1 MKSDAELA
9 RVLDIPASTVANWN
23 KRGSVPVAV
32 CTQAAAHNNLSLDWL
47 VFGKEL
53 VAFDLDAAALATE
66 VILEGAVFLELS
78 DDAGKYRLLRRAFQE
93 WYAKFARYISKLE
106 QGRVHRDRAVER
118 VRKLISQGVALAF
131 LEVVEDDRPIYIDPD
146 SDTDVGAWEPTTE
159 AQREQATQR
168 LAAVE
173 RSDALKGEGKSRAE
187 AEAPSPG
194 NQTDLIDRI
203 IDLAETAYR
212 PLGKD
217 LSDEEYERLVAAIRE
232 LFDQMDDEE
241 PEESA
246 TRAADRVA

>member
-47 VFGKEL
+47 VFGKES
-53 VAFDLDAAALATE
+53 VAFDLDAAALAAE
-66 VILEGAVFLELS
+66 VILEGAIFL
-78 DDAGKYRLLRRAFQE
+78 DAIGHTRRHRLIRRAFQE

-106 QGRVHRDRAVER
+106 QGGVHRDRAVER

-131 LEVVEDDRPIYIDPD
+131 LEVIEDDRPIYIDPD

-173 RSDALKGEGKSRAE
+173 RSDALKSEGKSRAE
-187 AEAPSPG
+187 ADAPSLG
-194 NQTDLIDRI
+194 NQADPIDRI
-203 IDLAETAYR
+203 IDLVETAFN
-212 PLGKD
+212 PLGTE
-217 LSDEEYERLVAAIRE
+217 LSDEDYERLVAAIRE
-232 LFDQMDDEE
+232 LFNKMDDEE
-241 PEESA
+241 SEDGA
-246 TRAADRVA
+246 ARAADRVA